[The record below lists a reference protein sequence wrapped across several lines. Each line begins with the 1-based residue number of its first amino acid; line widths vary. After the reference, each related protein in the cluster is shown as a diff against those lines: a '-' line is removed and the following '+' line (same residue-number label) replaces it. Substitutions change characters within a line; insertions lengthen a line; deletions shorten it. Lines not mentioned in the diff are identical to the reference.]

1 MLDLFS
7 MTQMIRLLHA
17 PICIYNDEGKVLQAL
32 EDIEGRKLI
41 EPQDFEQVEWKYASK
56 KKAEAE
62 ESNYIL
68 KQRLPFPYI
77 HLEENGVAYCVM
89 RTEEEEKIVG
99 LGKVRIYSFANEDAR
114 QYPYCEKEEFTS
126 IVLILWKMISGQE
139 LGAGQLWAENADLG
153 FSLREQVTKDIF
165 EIQEEGRYHRP
176 YAQELRERDSIR
188 RGDIEA
194 LKRSMDEVYSGTV
207 GIFANDMVRQ
217 YKNVAICVISGAA
230 RSAIEGG
237 INPERAFSMSDVFIR
252 SIEENLTDPVKI
264 EQAVREAELE
274 FAGAVRDLGERR
286 NDNPLVDQVRDYVFC
301 HIHEAIRVRDIA
313 CHIGVTPN
321 YLSEQFSH
329 LMGMS
334 LKQYIIEEK
343 ITSSEQLLKYTDY
356 SLQEISSFCAFSSQS
371 RFSVYFQRK
380 NGITPA
386 RYRKRF
392 RKGKNE

>member
-17 PICIYNDEGKVLQAL
+17 PICIYNNKGEVLQAL
-32 EDIEGRKLI
+32 EDIEGRKVI
-41 EPQDFEQVEWKYASK
+41 ESGDFEQIRWKYDSK
-56 KKAEAE
+56 KKTEPK
-62 ESNYIL
+62 ESNHIL
-68 KQRLPFPYI
+68 KQKLPFPYI

-89 RTEEEEKIVG
+89 QTEEEGKMVG

-114 QYPYCEKEEFTS
+114 QYPYCVKEEFTS
-126 IVLILWKMISGQE
+126 IILILWKMISGQE
-139 LGAGQLWAENADLG
+139 LGAGQLWAENVDIG
-153 FSLREQVTKDIF
+153 FSIREQVTKDIF
-165 EIQEEGRYHRP
+165 EIQEEGRHHKP
-176 YAQELRERDSIR
+176 YAQELRECDSIR

-194 LKRSMDEVYSGTV
+194 LKRSIDEVYSGTV
-207 GIFANDMVRQ
+207 GMLANDMVRQ
-217 YKNVAICVISGAA
+217 YKNIAICVISSAA

-237 INPERAFSMSDVFIR
+237 VNPERAFSMSDVFIR

-264 EQAVREAELE
+264 EQAAREAEFE
-274 FAGAVRDLGERR
+274 FASAVRDLGERR
-286 NDNPLVDQVRDYVFC
+286 NGDPLVEQVKDYVFC

-329 LMGMS
+329 LMGMP

-386 RYRKRF
+386 RYRKRY